1 MDIQNCINVTSNM
14 PNKPFEKWD
23 DINHLKKKQAKYTT
37 IFSEHQVI
45 LLENIKPNCSSCKN
59 KYI

>member
-1 MDIQNCINVTSNM
+1 M

-23 DINHLKKKQAKYTT
+23 DINHLKKTKKKQAKYTT